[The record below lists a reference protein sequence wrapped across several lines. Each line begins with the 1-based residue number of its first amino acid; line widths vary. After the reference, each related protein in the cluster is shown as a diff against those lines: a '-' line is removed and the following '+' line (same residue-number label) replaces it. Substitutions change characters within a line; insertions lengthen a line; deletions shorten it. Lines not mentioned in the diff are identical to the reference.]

1 LEFEALEYRKEARM
15 FRSRTIRCC
24 AALLLAA
31 SLFPVAAQAQNQN
44 QNPTANRVMGQVDFK
59 GVMKSDKESGVWVD
73 NQYVGYVKELKLD
86 KKVLLLPG
94 EHEISVRQ
102 AGFLNQDQKVVIE
115 PGKTILVT
123 VRLEKD
129 PNAIYA
135 KVNAQV
141 KIDVTPDRAAVFV
154 DGKFAGSVSDFKG
167 VGKAMLIAPGKH
179 KIKIDLAGYRP
190 FETDI
195 DLLPHQ
201 KMTIKT
207 DLVEGSILQADP
219 AIKSN

>member
-1 LEFEALEYRKEARM
+1 MNLPEFRKEARM
-15 FRSRTIRCC
+15 FWSRMVRCC
-24 AALLLAA
+24 AALLLAS
-31 SLFPVAAQAQNQN
+31 SLLPAVARAQNQN
-44 QNPTANRVMGQVDFK
+44 QNPTANKLMGQVDFK
-59 GVMKSDKESGVWVD
+59 GVTKLDRESGVWVD

-86 KKVLLLPG
+86 KRVQLLPG

-129 PNAIYA
+129 PNAIYS

-190 FETDI
+190 FETDV
-195 DLLPHQ
+195 DLLPNQ
-201 KMTIKT
+201 KMTVKT

-219 AIKSN
+219 AIKPN

>member
-1 LEFEALEYRKEARM
+1 MFWSRM
-15 FRSRTIRCC
+15 VRCC
-24 AALLLAA
+24 AALLLAS
-31 SLFPVAAQAQNQN
+31 SLLPAVARAQNQN
-44 QNPTANRVMGQVDFK
+44 QNPTANKLMGQVDFK
-59 GVMKSDKESGVWVD
+59 GVTKLDRESGVWVD

-86 KKVLLLPG
+86 KRVQLLPG

-129 PNAIYA
+129 PNAIYS

-190 FETDI
+190 FETDV
-195 DLLPHQ
+195 DLLPNQ
-201 KMTIKT
+201 KMTVKT
-207 DLVEGSILQADP
+207 DLVEGSIMQADP
-219 AIKSN
+219 AIKPN

>member
-1 LEFEALEYRKEARM
+1 MFWSRM
-15 FRSRTIRCC
+15 VRCC
-24 AALLLAA
+24 AALLLAS
-31 SLFPVAAQAQNQN
+31 SLLPAVARAQNQN
-44 QNPTANRVMGQVDFK
+44 QNPTANKLMGQVDFK
-59 GVMKSDKESGVWVD
+59 GVTKLDRESGVWVD

-86 KKVLLLPG
+86 KRVQLLPG

-129 PNAIYA
+129 PNAIYS

-190 FETDI
+190 FETDV
-195 DLLPHQ
+195 DLLPNQ
-201 KMTIKT
+201 KMTVKT
-207 DLVEGSILQADP
+207 DLIEGSILQADP
-219 AIKSN
+219 AIKNN

>member
-1 LEFEALEYRKEARM
+1 M

-24 AALLLAA
+24 AALLLAS
-31 SLFPVAAQAQNQN
+31 SLFPAAAQAQNQN

-129 PNAIYA
+129 PNAVYS

-201 KMTIKT
+201 KMTVKT

>member
-1 LEFEALEYRKEARM
+1 M

-31 SLFPVAAQAQNQN
+31 SLFPAAAQAQNQN
-44 QNPTANRVMGQVDFK
+44 QNPTANKLMGQVDFK
-59 GVMKSDKESGVWVD
+59 GVTKLDRESGVWVD

-129 PNAIYA
+129 PNAIYS

-195 DLLPHQ
+195 DLLPNQ
-201 KMTIKT
+201 KMTVKT

-219 AIKSN
+219 AIKNN

>member
-1 LEFEALEYRKEARM
+1 MFWSRM
-15 FRSRTIRCC
+15 VRCC
-24 AALLLAA
+24 AALLLAW
-31 SLFPVAAQAQNQN
+31 SLLPAVARAQNQN
-44 QNPTANRVMGQVDFK
+44 QNPTANKLMGQVDFK
-59 GVMKSDKESGVWVD
+59 GVTKLDRESGVWVD

-86 KKVLLLPG
+86 KRVQLLPG

-129 PNAIYA
+129 PNAIYS

-190 FETDI
+190 FETDV
-195 DLLPHQ
+195 DLLPNQ
-201 KMTIKT
+201 KMTVKT

-219 AIKSN
+219 AIKPN

>member
-1 LEFEALEYRKEARM
+1 M
-15 FRSRTIRCC
+15 VRCC
-24 AALLLAA
+24 AALLLAS
-31 SLFPVAAQAQNQN
+31 SLLPAVARAQNQN
-44 QNPTANRVMGQVDFK
+44 QNPTANKLMGQVDFK
-59 GVMKSDKESGVWVD
+59 GVTKLDRESGVWVD

-86 KKVLLLPG
+86 KRVLLLPG

-115 PGKTILVT
+115 PAKTILVT

-129 PNAIYA
+129 PNAIYS

-190 FETDI
+190 FETDV
-195 DLLPHQ
+195 DLLPNQ
-201 KMTIKT
+201 KMTVKT
-207 DLVEGSILQADP
+207 DLIEGSILQADP
-219 AIKSN
+219 AIKNN

>member
-1 LEFEALEYRKEARM
+1 MLWSRM
-15 FRSRTIRCC
+15 IRGC
-24 AALLLAA
+24 AALLLAT
-31 SLFPVAAQAQNQN
+31 SLLPSVARAQNQN
-44 QNPTANRVMGQVDFK
+44 QNPTANKLMGQVDFK
-59 GVMKSDKESGVWVD
+59 GVTKLDRESGVWVD
-73 NQYVGYVKELKLD
+73 NQYVGFVKELKLD

-102 AGFLNQDQKVVIE
+102 AGFLNKDQKVVIE
-115 PGKTILVT
+115 PGKTILLT

-190 FETDI
+190 FETDV
-195 DLLPHQ
+195 DLLPNQ
-201 KMTIKT
+201 KMTVKT
-207 DLVEGSILQADP
+207 DLVEGSIMQADP
-219 AIKSN
+219 AIKPN

>member
-1 LEFEALEYRKEARM
+1 M
-15 FRSRTIRCC
+15 FRSRAIRCC
-24 AALLLAA
+24 AALLLVA
-31 SLFPVAAQAQNQN
+31 SLFPAAAQAQNQN

-129 PNAIYA
+129 PNAIYS

-167 VGKAMLIAPGKH
+167 IGKAMLIAPGKH

-195 DLLPHQ
+195 DLLPKQ

-219 AIKSN
+219 AIKNN

>member
-1 LEFEALEYRKEARM
+1 M

-31 SLFPVAAQAQNQN
+31 SLFPAAAQAQNQN

-129 PNAIYA
+129 PNAIYS

>member
-1 LEFEALEYRKEARM
+1 MFWSRM
-15 FRSRTIRCC
+15 VRCC
-24 AALLLAA
+24 AALLLAS
-31 SLFPVAAQAQNQN
+31 SLLPAVARAQNQN
-44 QNPTANRVMGQVDFK
+44 QNPTANKLMGQVDFK
-59 GVMKSDKESGVWVD
+59 GVTKLDRESGVWVD

-86 KKVLLLPG
+86 KRVQLLPG

-102 AGFLNQDQKVVIE
+102 AGFFNQDQKVVIE
-115 PGKTILVT
+115 PGKTVLVT

-129 PNAIYA
+129 PNAIYS

-190 FETDI
+190 FETDVH
-195 DLLPHQ
+195 LLPNQ
-201 KMTIKT
+201 KMTVKT

-219 AIKSN
+219 AIKNN

>member
-1 LEFEALEYRKEARM
+1 MFWSRM
-15 FRSRTIRCC
+15 VRCC
-24 AALLLAA
+24 AALLLAT
-31 SLFPVAAQAQNQN
+31 SLLPSVARAQNQN
-44 QNPTANRVMGQVDFK
+44 QNPTANKLMGQVDFK
-59 GVMKSDKESGVWVD
+59 GVTKLDRESGVWVD
-73 NQYVGYVKELKLD
+73 NQYVGFVKELKLD
-86 KKVLLLPG
+86 KRVQLLPG

-129 PNAIYA
+129 PNAIYS

-190 FETDI
+190 FETDV
-195 DLLPHQ
+195 DLLPNQ
-201 KMTIKT
+201 KMTVKT

-219 AIKSN
+219 AIKNN

>member
-1 LEFEALEYRKEARM
+1 M
-15 FRSRTIRCC
+15 FRSRMVRCC
-24 AALLLAA
+24 AALLLAS
-31 SLFPVAAQAQNQN
+31 SLLPAVARAQNQN
-44 QNPTANRVMGQVDFK
+44 QNPTANKLMGQVDFK
-59 GVMKSDKESGVWVD
+59 GVTKLDRESGVWVD

-86 KKVLLLPG
+86 KRVQLLPG

-129 PNAIYA
+129 PNAIYS

-190 FETDI
+190 FETDV
-195 DLLPHQ
+195 DLLPNQ
-201 KMTIKT
+201 KMTVKT

-219 AIKSN
+219 AIKNN

>member
-1 LEFEALEYRKEARM
+1 MLL
-15 FRSRTIRCC
+15 SRTIRCC

-31 SLFPVAAQAQNQN
+31 SLWPAAVSAQNQN
-44 QNPTANRVMGQVDFK
+44 QNPVANRVTGQVDFK
-59 GVMKSDKESGVWVD
+59 GVTKFDRESGVWVD
-73 NQYVGYVKELKLD
+73 NQYVGYVKELKDD

-102 AGFLNQDQKVVIE
+102 AGYLNEDQKVVIE

-129 PNAIYA
+129 PNAVYA

-195 DLLPHQ
+195 DLLPNQ
-201 KMTIKT
+201 KMTVKT

-219 AIKSN
+219 AIKPN

>member
-1 LEFEALEYRKEARM
+1 M

-24 AALLLAA
+24 AALLLAV
-31 SLFPVAAQAQNQN
+31 SLFPAAAQAQNQN
-44 QNPTANRVMGQVDFK
+44 QNPTANKLMGQVDFK
-59 GVMKSDKESGVWVD
+59 GVTKLDRESGVWVD
-73 NQYVGYVKELKLD
+73 NQYVGFVKELKLD

-195 DLLPHQ
+195 DLLPNQ

-219 AIKSN
+219 AIKPN

>member
-1 LEFEALEYRKEARM
+1 MFWSRM
-15 FRSRTIRCC
+15 VRCC
-24 AALLLAA
+24 AALLLAS
-31 SLFPVAAQAQNQN
+31 SLLPAVARAQNQN
-44 QNPTANRVMGQVDFK
+44 QNPTANKLMGQVDFK
-59 GVMKSDKESGVWVD
+59 GVTKLDRESGVWVD

-86 KKVLLLPG
+86 KRVQLLPG

-115 PGKTILVT
+115 PGKTTLVT

-129 PNAIYA
+129 PNAIYS

-190 FETDI
+190 FETDV
-195 DLLPHQ
+195 DLLPNQ
-201 KMTIKT
+201 KMTVKT

-219 AIKSN
+219 AIKNN

>member
-1 LEFEALEYRKEARM
+1 MFWSRM
-15 FRSRTIRCC
+15 VRCC
-24 AALLLAA
+24 AALLLAS
-31 SLFPVAAQAQNQN
+31 SLLPAVARAQNQN
-44 QNPTANRVMGQVDFK
+44 QNPTANKLMGQVDFK
-59 GVMKSDKESGVWVD
+59 GVTKLDRESGVWVD

-86 KKVLLLPG
+86 KRVLLLPG

-115 PGKTILVT
+115 PAKTILVT

-129 PNAIYA
+129 PNAIYS

-190 FETDI
+190 FETDV
-195 DLLPHQ
+195 DLLPNQ
-201 KMTIKT
+201 KMTVKT

-219 AIKSN
+219 AIKTN

>member
-1 LEFEALEYRKEARM
+1 M

-24 AALLLAA
+24 AALLLVA
-31 SLFPVAAQAQNQN
+31 SLFPAAAQAQNQN

-59 GVMKSDKESGVWVD
+59 GVTKFDRESGVWVD

-135 KVNAQV
+135 KVNGQV

-154 DGKFAGSVSDFKG
+154 DGQFAGSVSDFKG

-195 DLLPHQ
+195 DLLPNQ

-219 AIKSN
+219 AIKPN

>member
-1 LEFEALEYRKEARM
+1 M

-31 SLFPVAAQAQNQN
+31 SLFPAAAQAQNQN

-129 PNAIYA
+129 PNAIYS

-167 VGKAMLIAPGKH
+167 IGKAMLIAPGKH

-195 DLLPHQ
+195 DLLPNQ

-219 AIKSN
+219 AIKNN

>member
-1 LEFEALEYRKEARM
+1 MNLPEFRKEARM
-15 FRSRTIRCC
+15 FWSRMVRCC
-24 AALLLAA
+24 AALLLAS
-31 SLFPVAAQAQNQN
+31 SLLPAVARAQNQN
-44 QNPTANRVMGQVDFK
+44 QNPTANKLMGQVDFK
-59 GVMKSDKESGVWVD
+59 GVTKLDRESGVWVD

-86 KKVLLLPG
+86 KRVQLLPG

-115 PGKTILVT
+115 PGKTTLVT

-129 PNAIYA
+129 PNAIYS

-190 FETDI
+190 FETDV
-195 DLLPHQ
+195 DLLPNQ
-201 KMTIKT
+201 KMTVKT

-219 AIKSN
+219 AIKNN

>member
-1 LEFEALEYRKEARM
+1 MFWSRM
-15 FRSRTIRCC
+15 VRCC
-24 AALLLAA
+24 AALLLAS
-31 SLFPVAAQAQNQN
+31 SLLPVVARAQNQN
-44 QNPTANRVMGQVDFK
+44 QNPTANKLMGQVDFK
-59 GVMKSDKESGVWVD
+59 GVTKLDRESGVWVD

-86 KKVLLLPG
+86 KRVQLLPG

-129 PNAIYA
+129 PNAIYS

-190 FETDI
+190 FETDV
-195 DLLPHQ
+195 DLLPNQ
-201 KMTIKT
+201 KMTVKT

-219 AIKSN
+219 AIKNN

>member
-1 LEFEALEYRKEARM
+1 MFWSRM
-15 FRSRTIRCC
+15 VRCC
-24 AALLLAA
+24 AALLLAT
-31 SLFPVAAQAQNQN
+31 SLLPSVARAQNQN
-44 QNPTANRVMGQVDFK
+44 QNPTANKLMGQIDFK
-59 GVMKSDKESGVWVD
+59 GVTKLDRESGVWVD
-73 NQYVGYVKELKLD
+73 NQYVGFVKELKLD

-115 PGKTILVT
+115 PGKTILLT

-190 FETDI
+190 FETDV
-195 DLLPHQ
+195 DLLPNQ
-201 KMTIKT
+201 KMTVKT
-207 DLVEGSILQADP
+207 DLVEGSIMQADP
-219 AIKSN
+219 AIKPN

>member
-1 LEFEALEYRKEARM
+1 MFWSRM
-15 FRSRTIRCC
+15 VRCC
-24 AALLLAA
+24 AALLLAS
-31 SLFPVAAQAQNQN
+31 SLLPAVARAQNQN
-44 QNPTANRVMGQVDFK
+44 QNPTANKLMGQVDFK
-59 GVMKSDKESGVWVD
+59 GVTKLDRESGVWVD

-86 KKVLLLPG
+86 KRVLLLPG

-115 PGKTILVT
+115 PAKTILVT

-129 PNAIYA
+129 PNAIYS

-190 FETDI
+190 FETDV
-195 DLLPHQ
+195 DLLPNQ
-201 KMTIKT
+201 KMTVKT
-207 DLVEGSILQADP
+207 DLIEGSILQADP
-219 AIKSN
+219 AIKNN